1 MGLAVTRSRA
11 LRGLA
16 ALPVRVET
24 HLANGLPAFTIVGL
38 PEASVRESRD
48 RVRAAIIE
56 SGFDFPSRRITVNL
70 APADLP
76 KDSSRFDLPIAV
88 GVLCAAG
95 LLPATVLERIEL
107 AGELSLSGALRP
119 IAGGLAIAC
128 SLQVEASPRHLIIPA
143 ETAIEARLSGLTTIV
158 GASDL
163 KAVCT
168 AVKALARGE
177 APVAAMDT
185 DREQPASSRPS
196 LSARASPHESGL
208 MPADPGPGQTVDLDL
223 DDVIDQPVAKRALEI
238 CAAGDHHLLMTGPP
252 GTGKSMLAERLRGIL
267 PSLSPAQALDQAMI
281 ASLRRLPVHTIDL
294 RPPFRSPHHSTS
306 AVGLIGGGQPP
317 APGEISLAHRGILF
331 LDELP
336 EFRRQALE
344 ALREPLETGEVTVTR
359 GPFQQRFP
367 ASFVLVA
374 AMNPCPC
381 GYLGD
386 ARHDC
391 QCSPDQLRRY
401 LARLSGPFLDRFDLS
416 VTVCRPDPSSAPRPG
431 ESGGSPSA
439 TAVARHRVAA
449 ARARQQARQG
459 CANGRLAAA
468 ALHDRLHLEAD
479 ARDLGERAMTRFA
492 WSMRALHR
500 AFKVARTIADLDAR
514 PTVNAEAVAE
524 AIALRHV
531 RDPGVAG
538 PDGRAPG
545 FTAAGV
551 TALGLT
557 SPAQSLPS

>member
-11 LRGLA
+11 LRGLS

-38 PEASVRESRD
+38 PEATVRESRD

-76 KDSSRFDLPIAV
+76 KDSSRFDLPIAI

-95 LLPATVLERIEL
+95 LLPAPALEGIEL

-119 IAGGLAIAC
+119 ISGGLAIAC
-128 SLQVEASPRHLIIPA
+128 SLQVEASPRHLIVPA
-143 ETAIEARLSGLTTIV
+143 ETAAEARLSGLATVV
-158 GASDL
+158 GATDL
-163 KAVCT
+163 KAVC
-168 AVKALARGE
+168 AVVRALARGE
-177 APVAAMDT
+177 
-185 DREQPASSRPS
+185 RPS
-196 LSARASPHESGL
+196 VQADEGSEPSPAAVQAL
-208 MPADPGPGQTVDLDL
+208 LPMPGPDGTTPALDL

-238 CAAGDHHLLMTGPP
+238 CAAGDHHLLMIGPP

-281 ASLRRLPVHTIDL
+281 ASLRRLPVRCIDL
-294 RPPFRSPHHSTS
+294 RPPYRSPHHSTS

-317 APGEISLAHRGILF
+317 APGEVSLAHRGILF

-367 ASFVLVA
+367 AAFVLVA

-386 ARHDC
+386 ERHDC
-391 QCSPDQLRRY
+391 QCTPDQLRRY

-416 VTVCRPDPSSAPRPG
+416 VTVRRPDPTAAPGRG
-431 ESGGSPSA
+431 ETSGGASA
-439 TAVARHRVAA
+439 TAVARQRVSH

-459 CANGRLAAA
+459 CSNGRVPAS
-468 ALHDRLHLEAD
+468 ALYDRLRLDDD
-479 ARDLGERAMTRFA
+479 ARLLGERAMTRFG

-514 PTVNAEAVAE
+514 PTVGTDAVAE

-531 RDPGVAG
+531 RDADAMTSPA
-538 PDGRAPG
+538 
-545 FTAAGV
+545 
-551 TALGLT
+551 LT
-557 SPAQSLPS
+557 SPARSPPS